1 MTGKAE
7 TIASGRVEEVT
18 SPGGVHAYLLSDA
31 CIPAVAL
38 SLHFRG
44 GGASTDPVDR
54 LGLAQMAAWLL
65 DEGAGSYDS
74 QAFQSELE
82 DNAIRLSFDVDRD
95 GLTGELMTLNVT
107 RDHAFELLRLALM
120 EPRFDEEPVARVK
133 SQMEAQLRR
142 RGTDPD
148 YLVSRAWF
156 SAAFPDHAYGRPS
169 LGDPTTLAA
178 VGADDLRGFT
188 KARLGRDN
196 LVIGVAGDIS
206 ADELAPLL
214 DRTFGALPVT
224 ATRPALGAPGAVRS
238 DTVII
243 RRQQPQSVVMFGHAG
258 IARHDPDRYAAAIAN
273 HILGGG
279 GFSSRLMEEI
289 REKRGLA
296 YSVHSQLFDMELAPL
311 WVGSVAT
318 KNELVG
324 QSIQLLRA
332 ELARMAAGE
341 VSEEE
346 LADATTYLTGSFPL
360 RLTSNEQVAKMLVG
374 MLVHRLGVDYLDRRN
389 DYVAAVTLADLQRAA
404 ARLFDQ
410 PLLIGIVG
418 EPEGVGA

>member
-169 LGDPTTLAA
+169 PGRSHDAGGRRCRRP
-178 VGADDLRGFT
+178 
-188 KARLGRDN
+188 ARLHARRASRRDN

-224 ATRPALGAPGAVRS
+224 ATRPALAAPGAVRS
-238 DTVII
+238 DTVIV

-324 QSIQLLRA
+324 QSIQLLARRA
-332 ELARMAAGE
+332 G
-341 VSEEE
+341 
-346 LADATTYLTGSFPL
+346 ADG
-360 RLTSNEQVAKMLVG
+360 RG
-374 MLVHRLGVDYLDRRN
+374 
-389 DYVAAVTLADLQRAA
+389 
-404 ARLFDQ
+404 
-410 PLLIGIVG
+410 
-418 EPEGVGA
+418 